1 MSSLCFCF
9 HRNRIKIAQF
19 SILHIEYA
27 FKQPQPSIWKI
38 YRLVVLKRAKTTF
51 QWTAFFIAS
60 AHTFG
65 HLLLLS
71 AAYLMAIN

>member
-19 SILHIEYA
+19 SILHIDYA

-38 YRLVVLKRAKTTF
+38 YRLVVLKGQKQLFSGLHFSLRVH
-51 QWTAFFIAS
+51 IP
-60 AHTFG
+60 
-65 HLLLLS
+65 L
-71 AAYLMAIN
+71 AIYYY